1 MNLVNIRKVGYGV
14 RKVSDMMRSIGT
26 ISDLNATDSTV
37 TMSDVTSK
45 PELSK
50 LIGEVIAELA
60 KQGYHGGE

>member
-1 MNLVNIRKVGYGV
+1 
-14 RKVSDMMRSIGT
+14 MMRSIGT